1 MQLVDRVR
9 NILITPKTEWDVIA
23 AENTPTA
30 ALITGYVLPL
40 AGIAALAAFI
50 GYSVVGQSLPFVG
63 TWRMSIPWGIG
74 MAVWHVAGA
83 VIAVFVLSFII
94 DALAPSFG
102 AQKNHA
108 QALKLAA
115 YAYTPAWIAGI
126 LMILPAL
133 SLLVF
138 LGALYA
144 IYLLYLGLPRLMK
157 NPEEKSAGYTAVTVI
172 AGIVIGIVIGV
183 VGGLIAA
190 PAMMATSHLGS
201 PMSRHGSVDPA
212 SPVGKLDQF
221 AKRMEEAGKKMEAA
235 EKSGDPGKQ
244 MEAALAT
251 LGTAVSGGK
260 NVEPL
265 TLEQVKAFVPENFAG
280 LPRTNTRSERAG
292 VAGFMTAKAEGT
304 YSDASGKRVDL
315 EVVDTGGVAGLM
327 GLATWVGLVGERE
340 DDSRMER
347 TRKEGT
353 RVVHEEVSK
362 RGGDNKYSIVL
373 GDRFVVTASPPPQPF
388 TQTTCFSVYTTSTRS
403 DWSSITSSMGL

>member
-1 MQLVDRVR
+1 MQLVDRVK
-9 NILITPKTEWDVIA
+9 NILVTPKTEWDVVA
-23 AENTPTA
+23 AETTPTGT
-30 ALITGYVLPL
+30 LITGYVLPL

-63 TWRMSIPWGIG
+63 TWRMSIPWGIA
-74 MAVWHVAGA
+74 MAVWHVVGA

-102 AQKNHA
+102 GQKSHA

-133 SLLVF
+133 SIVVF
-138 LGALYA
+138 LGSLYA

-212 SPVGKLDQF
+212 SPVGKLDEF

-235 EKSGDPGKQ
+235 EKSGDPNKQ

-265 TLEQVKAFVPENFAG
+265 QLDEIKAFVPETFAG
-280 LPRTNTRSERAG
+280 LARTNTRSERAG
-292 VAGFMTAKAEGT
+292 VAGFMTAKAGGT
-304 YSDASGKRVDL
+304 YGDQSGKHVSL

-327 GLATWVGLVGERE
+327 GLASWVGLVGERE
-340 DDSRMER
+340 DDERMER

-362 RGGDNKYSIVL
+362 RGGRNKYSLVL
-373 GDRFVVTASPPPQPF
+373 RDRFVVSAEGTGVDINTLKSSVASL
-388 TQTTCFSVYTTSTRS
+388 
-403 DWSSITSSMGL
+403 DLGKLEAMK